1 MNGGHMDDRPAAG
14 HLARALRELKAKAGD
29 PSYDTIAAWGQRQ
42 DPAVNL
48 SKSKLSP
55 WFNGISVPAD
65 DRPFTTLVELLE
77 ARALQKSR
85 TPKRGVPAWR
95 AMRDA
100 ADQERRRAAL
110 GGSAPAPGAIPSARG
125 AAEASPPAAADAD
138 KAGRLL
144 RLLPPDGLWQSWLRK
159 AETMFRVPLDVSNAV
174 CDALPALEDDRFKY
188 VDPELQPAH
197 EAMLEGLRELCFEL
211 NGMTDISD
219 EGPQVL
225 EISHP
230 GTAAE
235 RNDLNRQACTARDR
249 FLAVYWQLVNLLNGR
264 GIASPK
270 DVPEPPP
277 GLGSGTLD
285 ITVELQAGYT
295 MAHGGVALLPI
306 EAAGKVSSEAFSGP
320 YFFGVRAANR
330 GPVGV
335 QIAMVGIDI
344 DCGGEIQLPYL
355 FPALGPDGKQL
366 AFDLGSY
373 AGGHAVANAAELGH
387 SFRMIAEKGGT
398 PQQVRAFARVGSG
411 ALFHSP
417 WIPATDLLPFLTTVF
432 TE

>member
-1 MNGGHMDDRPAAG
+1 MNGVHMDDRPAAG

-29 PSYDTIAAWGQRQ
+29 PSYDTIAAWGRRQ

-65 DRPFTTLVELLE
+65 GRPFTVLVELLE
-77 ARALQKSR
+77 ARALRKSG

-100 ADQERRRAAL
+100 ADQERRRAA
-110 GGSAPAPGAIPSARG
+110 SAPGAIPSARG
-125 AAEASPPAAADAD
+125 GDEAPSPAAADAD

-174 CDALPALEDDRFKY
+174 CDALPALEDDQFKY
-188 VDPELQPAH
+188 IDPELQAAH
-197 EAMLEGLRELCFEL
+197 EAMMEGLRALCFEL

-230 GTAAE
+230 GTAE
-235 RNDLNRQACTARDR
+235 GRNDLNRQACTARD
-249 FLAVYWQLVNLLNGR
+249 LLLSAYWQLVNLLNGR

-270 DVPEPPP
+270 DASGPPP
-277 GLGSGTLD
+277 ESGAGQLD
-285 ITVELQAGYT
+285 ITVQLQAGYT
-295 MAHGGVALLPI
+295 VAHGGVALFPI
-306 EAAGKVSSEAFSGP
+306 EVADQVRSEAFSGP
-320 YFFGVRAANR
+320 YFLAVRAANP
-330 GPVGV
+330 GPIGV
-335 QIAMVGIDI
+335 QIAAVGIDI
-344 DCGGEIQLPYL
+344 DCGGQVQLPWL
-355 FPALGPDGKQL
+355 FPQRGPGGEQL
-366 AFDLGSY
+366 PFDLGSH
-373 AGGHAVANAAELGH
+373 AGGQAVAYAVGLGH
-387 SFRMIAEKGGT
+387 NFLAVAKRGGT
-398 PQQVRAFARVGSG
+398 PRRVRAFARVGSG
-411 ALFHSP
+411 GLFYGS
-417 WIPATDLLPFLTTVF
+417 WIPAADLLPFLTTAF
-432 TE
+432 SE

>member
-1 MNGGHMDDRPAAG
+1 MDDRPAAE
-14 HLARALRELKAKAGD
+14 HLASALRELRAKAGS

-42 DPAVNL
+42 NPAVNL

-65 DRPFTTLVELLE
+65 GRPFTTLIELLE

-85 TPKRGVPAWR
+85 TPKRGLPAWR

-100 ADQERRRAAL
+100 ADQERRRAAS
-110 GGSAPAPGAIPSARG
+110 GGHAPAPGAIPSARG
-125 AAEASPPAAADAD
+125 ASEAPPPAAADAD
-138 KAGRLL
+138 KASRLL

-159 AETMFRVPLDVSNAV
+159 AETMVRVPLVVSKAV
-174 CDALPALEDDRFKY
+174 CGALPALEDDQFTY

-197 EAMLEGLRELCFEL
+197 EAMLEGLRALCFEL

-249 FLAVYWQLVNLLNGR
+249 FLSVYWQLVNLLNGR
-264 GIASPK
+264 GLASPK
-270 DVPEPPP
+270 DVAESPAGP
-277 GLGSGTLD
+277 GSGSSLD

-306 EAAGKVSSEAFSGP
+306 EVAGQVRSEAFSGP
-320 YFFGVRAANR
+320 YFLAVRAAT
-330 GPVGV
+330 GSTGV
-335 QIAMVGIDI
+335 QIAAVGIDT
-344 DCGGEIQLPYL
+344 DYGAEVQLPYL
-355 FPALGPDGKQL
+355 FPPRGPGGKEQL
-366 AFDLGSY
+366 PFDLGSH

-387 SFRMIAEKGGT
+387 GFLMIAEKGGT
-398 PQQVRAFARVGSG
+398 PRRVRAFARLGSG
-411 ALFHSP
+411 TLFYGP